1 MDTSRTEPEVVTWYR
16 MQHNL
21 YWWIPMHNWAVE
33 RDFFA
38 DGSRGQRIYVLP
50 PTRTIIVQLAE
61 DSNQDF
67 PFRRIA
73 HYLANEPYRYPRGIP
88 GLVLEAARAYGA
100 DSARA
105 VFLRLTAEMR
115 TSPERYVMNELG
127 LLSVI
132 ETLRQEKRTDA
143 ANALQVLA
151 DKAYSRSRRH
161 YP

>member
-1 MDTSRTEPEVVTWYR
+1 
-16 MQHNL
+16 
-21 YWWIPMHNWAVE
+21 MHNWAAE

-38 DGSRGQRIYVLP
+38 DGSRGQRIYVHR

-88 GLVLEAARAYGA
+88 GQVLEAARAYGA

-105 VFLRLTAEMR
+105 VFLRLTEEAR
-115 TSPERYVMNELG
+115 IAPERYVMNEAALFN
-127 LLSVI
+127 VI
-132 ETLRQEKRTDA
+132 ETLRDEGKTDA
-143 ANALQVLA
+143 ANAVLVLA
-151 DKAYSRSRRH
+151 EKTYSRSRRH
-161 YP
+161 EP